1 MNGRRIVLEID
12 DNSNADALIKYIKS
26 LDYVRIEEDDFDIT
40 EWQKM
45 EVRKRLKD
53 YQANPTDV
61 LDFDNM
67 MDEIEKEL

>member
-26 LDYVRIEEDDFDIT
+26 LDYVRIEEDDFDIP

-61 LDFDNM
+61 LGFDSM
-67 MDEIEKEL
+67 MDEIENEL